1 MNVATLTTHSALNT
15 MADDS
20 MELASEHGHDIIEE
34 DIDIDI
40 DINSGHVDEDDIL
53 DDIDEA
59 NLDISANPQNDDL
72 MVDDDDDP
80 SFHMEDADLLQEEVI
95 DHNMEQDLAG
105 TSTDEDGIAHVT
117 FDEIHA
123 AQPTTTNIEDSELVW
138 DNAANVAGVF
148 EVADTT
154 LTNQDEAVQVTEE
167 AHVVSNTAI
176 HDVQETIHAVEQEP
190 EQAEPTAPELQHI
203 VHNDVESTSN
213 HDEGKDLE
221 NSPAPSPRAPTDQ
234 GSREATPQMA
244 NPDDQST
251 YIIEANRETSHT
263 AAELEPDT
271 NNSND
276 EQTTIQAEG
285 GDTEP
290 STTENPPTEE
300 PDDFSDLSHSH
311 EILVKYNGRKYPLIR
326 KSPSDH
332 PNDFFFEDP
341 SVLAKPLVDF
351 CTEIRA
357 VLVEENLPEKDKV
370 TLIIEELQLVID
382 EVSTIISHHFF

>member
-1 MNVATLTTHSALNT
+1 

-59 NLDISANPQNDDL
+59 NVDISTNAQNDDL

-105 TSTDEDGIAHVT
+105 TSADEDGIAHVT

-154 LTNQDEAVQVTEE
+154 LANQNEAVQITEE
-167 AHVVSNTAI
+167 AHV
-176 HDVQETIHAVEQEP
+176 
-190 EQAEPTAPELQHI
+190 L
-203 VHNDVESTSN
+203 
-213 HDEGKDLE
+213 
-221 NSPAPSPRAPTDQ
+221 
-234 GSREATPQMA
+234 
-244 NPDDQST
+244 
-251 YIIEANRETSHT
+251 
-263 AAELEPDT
+263 
-271 NNSND
+271 
-276 EQTTIQAEG
+276 
-285 GDTEP
+285 
-290 STTENPPTEE
+290 
-300 PDDFSDLSHSH
+300 
-311 EILVKYNGRKYPLIR
+311 
-326 KSPSDH
+326 
-332 PNDFFFEDP
+332 
-341 SVLAKPLVDF
+341 
-351 CTEIRA
+351 
-357 VLVEENLPEKDKV
+357 
-370 TLIIEELQLVID
+370 
-382 EVSTIISHHFF
+382 